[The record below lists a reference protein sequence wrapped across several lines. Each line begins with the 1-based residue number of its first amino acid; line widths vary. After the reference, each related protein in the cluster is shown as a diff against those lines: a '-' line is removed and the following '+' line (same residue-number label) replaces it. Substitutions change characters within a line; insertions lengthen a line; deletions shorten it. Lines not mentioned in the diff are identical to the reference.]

1 MLGELRILVFF
12 LILAFSS
19 TLVLDDMP
27 ESYYPIIVPRV
38 LFGLLNPWVVR
49 RSLAH

>member
-12 LILAFSS
+12 ILAFSS

-27 ESYYPIIVPRV
+27 ESYYSIIVPRV